1 MTKASK
7 PKSSISSPRQF
18 YAAHPWQL
26 RHKKTRTDVE
36 AYVEASGKWETV
48 LTVYPTSGATA
59 ETLANFAVG
68 ILNEHQ
74 SKIDLLQE
82 AMMALELCLED
93 DHLTFSSEQVADR
106 AITRIK
112 ARISCG
118 APRKA

>member
-7 PKSSISSPRQF
+7 PKSSIPSPRQF

-48 LTVYPTSGATA
+48 LTVYPTSGASA
-59 ETLANFAVG
+59 ETLVNYVAS

-74 SKIDLLQE
+74 SKVDLLHE
-82 AMMALELCLED
+82 AMMALEQCLEGE
-93 DHLTFSSEQVADR
+93 HLTFTSEQAADR